1 MRSVLL
7 MRHAKSSWKAAEL
20 SDHDRPLNKRG
31 LGDVPRMAEWLQ
43 EQSCQPDWCL
53 SSTAVRASATAT
65 GLREAC
71 KNGFAHEQVSRLYLA
86 TAEEIVNVL
95 RELPDEVTAP
105 LIVAHNPGLQDL
117 VMRWSGLPRRF
128 PTASLVGF
136 RFPDLDHWRDLSLD
150 CQPQELFFI
159 SPKVL

>member
-20 SDHDRPLNKRG
+20 SDHDRPLNSRG
-31 LGDVPRMAEWLQ
+31 LRDVPRMAEWLL
-43 EQSCQPDWCL
+43 EQTCQPDWCL
-53 SSTAVRASATAT
+53 SSTATRARTTAA

-71 KNGFAHEQVSRLYLA
+71 GNRFAHEQVSRLYLA

-117 VMRWSGLPRRF
+117 AMLWSGLPRRF
-128 PTASLVGF
+128 PTASLVAF
-136 RFPDLDHWRDLSLD
+136 RFPELEHWGDLALECH
-150 CQPQELFFI
+150 PQELFFA
-159 SPKVL
+159 SPKAL